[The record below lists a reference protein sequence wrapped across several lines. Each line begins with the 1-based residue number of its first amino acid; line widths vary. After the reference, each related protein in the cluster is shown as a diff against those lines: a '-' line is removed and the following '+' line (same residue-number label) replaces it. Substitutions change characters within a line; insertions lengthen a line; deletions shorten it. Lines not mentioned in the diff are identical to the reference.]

1 MGRLVQASVL
11 VTSMVGIAGAG
22 PAVRKVKVE
31 TTPPG
36 ASVYIDT
43 LENGASCEATPC
55 TIDVP
60 VGSPTLIVQL
70 SKYEPEFKQIDVTKG
85 KKALSVSFTL
95 KESTGYIVID
105 SPKGA
110 SVKINDEDEGKVP
123 VRVKVAA
130 EPVRVLVKQDGK
142 TLFDVFVEVE
152 PGGEQEVKV
161 KAGGTAVA
169 TGGDGEDD
177 GDGGSGDSGDGEGSG
192 EGSGSDGGAVDG
204 GEPVTGAARAPYL
217 QAGIAFDI
225 GFRRFVLSDGTSPF
239 ANSGEIVVG
248 PAVELWPGRMAG
260 VHLLRGLSLFA
271 RVQFAVTHPKVTRD
285 NMGTVEE
292 VGAETFWGGLEVSL
306 RHKWIFGD
314 LVGVEASM
322 GYVRDQ
328 VEFNAINDTIL
339 MQVPSADYRSI
350 RIGAR
355 VSLARPIEPYL
366 SIENRVVLS
375 GGELENRADNATT
388 SGYALA
394 GGINAKLGPLGVRA
408 EASLAKYSWTYTSNS
423 STPPAADGA
432 SDKLIAIMF
441 VVGYQY

>member
-1 MGRLVQASVL
+1 MGRLVLAGVLLTSVVGVAS
-11 VTSMVGIAGAG
+11 AG
-22 PAVRKVKVE
+22 PAVRKVKID

-36 ASVYIDT
+36 ATVYVDSI
-43 LENGASCEATPC
+43 ENGASCDATPC

-70 SKYEPEFKQIDVTKG
+70 AKYQPEFKQLDVARG
-85 KKALSVSFTL
+85 KKALAVSFTL

-110 SVKINDEDEGKVP
+110 SVRINDEDEGKIP

-142 TLFDVFVEVE
+142 TVFDEFVEVE
-152 PGGEQEVKV
+152 PGGEEEVDV
-161 KAGGTAVA
+161 ESGGPSVA
-169 TGGDGEDD
+169 DGGGDD
-177 GDGGSGDSGDGEGSG
+177 GDGDGDDEGGDEGDGGDRA
-192 EGSGSDGGAVDG
+192 DGVEDG
-204 GEPVTGAARAPYL
+204 TTVTSKQRAPYL
-217 QAGIAFDI
+217 QAGLAFDI
-225 GFRRFVLSDGTSPF
+225 GFRKFALSDGTLPF
-239 ANSGEIVVG
+239 SNSGEILLG

-260 VHLLRGLSLFA
+260 VHLLRGLSLFGT
-271 RVQFAVTHPKVTRD
+271 VQFSVTHQKVTRD
-285 NMGTVEE
+285 NMGTPED
-292 VGAETFWGGLEVSL
+292 VGAETFWGALELSL

-314 LVGVEASM
+314 LVGVEASG

-328 VEFNAINDTIL
+328 VQFNAINDTVL

-350 RIGAR
+350 RLGAR

-375 GGELENRADNATT
+375 GGDLANRADNATT

-394 GGINAKLGPLGVRA
+394 GGINAAFGPLGVRA
-408 EASLAKYSWTYTSNS
+408 EASLANYSWKYSSNS
-423 STPPAADGA
+423 ATPPIASGA
-432 SDKLIAIMF
+432 TDRLIAIMLL
-441 VVGYQY
+441 VGYQY